1 MFKPNPIR
9 YDVGKQ
15 ALNIKCGENQDYH
28 NMLYDAQIYNYF
40 DIRRNL
46 TNLNLFEEASKIFTE

>member
-1 MFKPNPIR
+1 MLKPNPIR

-28 NMLYDAQIYNYF
+28 NMLYDAQI
-40 DIRRNL
+40 
-46 TNLNLFEEASKIFTE
+46 